1 MKDRLGP
8 GLHIQR
14 SRENNE
20 GVDVIS
26 DVSSYQQQVLLETP
40 FLPYYLIQHER
51 LARMRV
57 SRYDQSFNMR
67 QHIRLW

>member
-14 SRENNE
+14 SKENKE
-20 GVDVIS
+20 GVDVIF
-26 DVSSYQQQVLLETP
+26 DVSSYQQVLLETP
-40 FLPYYLIQHER
+40 FLPYYLIQHEH